1 MEFIDTWSHPR
12 IYIRNKF
19 WNSIFVHSWN
29 YVHTNLFK
37 KTWQFANST
46 VFLENHISTRKEVI
60 LSGVYWLLTMVD
72 CIILSGFAGKDS
84 CVELPIQF
92 TAKDPG
98 HYPCQIELCAPD
110 DVRVYKV
117 ECTVNPEGSTAELE
131 FKAPVHQSVTQ
142 EIPIVS
148 LLEPSNCLKMR
159 FFQNAHSKWFII
171 WHKKILTKLW

>member
-1 MEFIDTWSHPR
+1 
-12 IYIRNKF
+12 
-19 WNSIFVHSWN
+19 
-29 YVHTNLFK
+29 
-37 KTWQFANST
+37 
-46 VFLENHISTRKEVI
+46 
-60 LSGVYWLLTMVD
+60 MVD

-148 LLEPSNCLKMR
+148 FSGNFALKCP
-159 FFQNAHSKWFII
+159 
-171 WHKKILTKLW
+171 LWCFETLIKMNYDLIYQI

>member
-1 MEFIDTWSHPR
+1 
-12 IYIRNKF
+12 
-19 WNSIFVHSWN
+19 
-29 YVHTNLFK
+29 
-37 KTWQFANST
+37 
-46 VFLENHISTRKEVI
+46 
-60 LSGVYWLLTMVD
+60 MVD

-159 FFQNAHSKWFII
+159 FFQNAFKMIYN
-171 WHKKILTKLW
+171 LT